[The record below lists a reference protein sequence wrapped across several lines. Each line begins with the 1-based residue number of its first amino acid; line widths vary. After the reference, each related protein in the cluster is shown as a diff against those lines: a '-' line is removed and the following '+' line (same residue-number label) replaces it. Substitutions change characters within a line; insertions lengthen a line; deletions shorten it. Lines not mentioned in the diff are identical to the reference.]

1 MSTETCW
8 MWNSCSRKHCNDP
21 SGCLILTKLN
31 FLYKEAN
38 VPPYLRVKRTL
49 VVDSDE
55 SDLEAFRQLSLIQQ
69 NILSFVG
76 EGKSLY
82 IWSTQAGN
90 GKTSWALRLLQTYFN
105 KIWLNSPLRCR
116 ALFINVPF
124 FLQALK
130 DNISIKSEYIS
141 HIKENASQCDLI
153 IWDDISNKIGTD
165 FEINSLLSIID
176 SRLIQGKSNIYTSN
190 VPPADLKNYLDI
202 RLGSRI
208 ATASN
213 CIQLVGGDKRG
224 LQIKEG

>member
-1 MSTETCW
+1 M
-8 MWNSCSRKHCNDP
+8 
-21 SGCLILTKLN
+21 
-31 FLYKEAN
+31 
-38 VPPYLRVKRTL
+38 
-49 VVDSDE
+49 
-55 SDLEAFRQLSLIQQ
+55 
-69 NILSFVG
+69 
-76 EGKSLY
+76 
-82 IWSTQAGN
+82 
-90 GKTSWALRLLQTYFN
+90 
-105 KIWLNSPLRCR
+105 RCR

-176 SRLIQGKSNIYTSN
+176 SRLMQGKSNIYTSN
-190 VPPADLKNYLDI
+190 VSPADLKNYLDI

>member
-1 MSTETCW
+1 MGTETCW

-76 EGKSLY
+76 EGKNLY

-190 VPPADLKNYLDI
+190 VSPADLKNYLDI